1 MRLADCDWRIRIG
14 GLRCNPPFFCVVGR
28 ESGRVDFEV
37 EGKRVEVPKER
48 EPKCGLFLANVTF
61 EPGCRNNWN
70 IHHVTQTV
78 NIH

>member
-1 MRLADCDWRIRIG
+1 MADCVAIR
-14 GLRCNPPFFCVVGR
+14 LFCVVGR
-28 ESGRVDFEV
+28 ASGRVDFEV